1 MGLTIY
7 EGQALRE
14 ARDLLRKKPEDA
26 LKYLAGSAND
36 TPKKALLAIALSA
49 VLEATKQ
56 HHEMLKLSTAV
67 MKFIVTEEKEDG
79 TTTEV

>member
-14 ARDLLRKKPEDA
+14 ARDLMRKKPEDV
-26 LKYLAGSAND
+26 LRYLAGPTND

-67 MKFIVTEEKEDG
+67 MKFIVTEEKEDAP
-79 TTTEV
+79 TTEV